1 MDSLLRVPARTG
13 WNACMEE
20 GMEFQPSD
28 YQPSFV
34 AHGKDRSPIGRRLA
48 ACRLVLGFIGA
59 LCL

>member
-1 MDSLLRVPARTG
+1 MDSLFRAQARTG

-20 GMEFQPSD
+20 GME

-34 AHGKDRSPIGRRLA
+34 AHDKDRSPIGRRLA
-48 ACRLVLGFIGA
+48 ACRFVLGVMEA